1 MNVNTTELINALKKE
16 VVTIVFEK
24 IDTKE
29 IRTMPCTLNND
40 ISGQQMVFKNY
51 SSNDTIVCYGLDVD
65 AWRDVRVNTIKEWY
79 LGYPK
84 ETVC

>member
-1 MNVNTTELINALKKE
+1 MQDSAKIIEALKKG

-29 IRTMPCTLNND
+29 IRTMPCTLNNE

-51 SSNDTIVCYGLDVD
+51 QSEDTILAWALDKK
-65 AWRDVRVNTIKEWY
+65 AWRDVRVNRIIKWY
-79 LGYPK
+79 EG
-84 ETVC
+84 ESE

>member
-1 MNVNTTELINALKKE
+1 MQDSAKIIEALKKG

-29 IRTMPCTLNND
+29 IRTMPCTLNNE

-51 SSNDTIVCYGLDVD
+51 QSEDTIVAWALDKK
-65 AWRDVRVNTIKEWY
+65 AWRDVRVNTIIKWY
-79 LGYPK
+79 EG
-84 ETVC
+84 ESE